1 MILKQAPEPTIGRL
15 AIYLRALRTVFDSGI
30 STVSSADVEN
40 ITGINS
46 GQVRKDLSYF
56 GEFGRPGRGYSVEPL
71 LNKLA
76 AILGLNEKQKVMIAG
91 AGNLGTALVGYT
103 GFSNSDFE
111 LAAIYD
117 NNFNKIGRSLWHLE
131 ILDIEKMPE
140 LNREMD
146 VKIGIITTPGVA
158 AQYVADK
165 MVESG
170 IQVIMNFAPARIN
183 VPENVT
189 VRNVDLTQEL
199 QILCYYMPK
208 KVIEELEKDLPR

>member
-1 MILKQAPEPTIGRL
+1 MIFKQAPEPTIGRL
-15 AIYLRALRTVFDSGI
+15 AIYLRALRTILDSGV
-30 STVSSADVEN
+30 STVSSADIEK

-71 LNKLA
+71 VNKLA
-76 AILGLNEKQKVMIAG
+76 GILGLHEKQKVMIVG

-131 ILDIEKMPE
+131 ILDIENMPSI
-140 LNREMD
+140 NREMN
-146 VKIGIITTPGVA
+146 VNVGIITTPGTA
-158 AQYVADK
+158 AQYAADK
-165 MVESG
+165 MFESG
-170 IQVIMNFAPARIN
+170 VKVIMNFAPARIN

-208 KVIEELEKDLPR
+208 EEIVEIK

>member
-1 MILKQAPEPTIGRL
+1 MIFKQAPEPTIGRL
-15 AIYLRALRTVFDSGI
+15 AIYLRALRTVFDTGV
-30 STVSSADVEN
+30 STVSSADIEKF
-40 ITGINS
+40 TGINS

-76 AILGLNEKQKVMIAG
+76 GILGLNEKQKVMIAG

-103 GFSNSDFE
+103 GFTNSDFE
-111 LAAIYD
+111 LTAIYD
-117 NNFNKIGRSLWHLE
+117 NNFSKIGRSLWHLE
-131 ILDIEKMPE
+131 ILDIESMPE
-140 LNREMD
+140 INKAMD
-146 VKIGIITTPGVA
+146 VKVGIITTPGVA

-208 KVIEELEKDLPR
+208 IKPVDAN

>member
-1 MILKQAPEPTIGRL
+1 MIFKQAPEPTIGRL
-15 AIYLRALRTVFDSGI
+15 AIYLRALRTVFEKNI
-30 STVSSADVEN
+30 NTVSSADIEN

-71 LNKLA
+71 VNKLA
-76 AILGLNEKQKVMIAG
+76 AILGLNEKQKVMIVG

-103 GFSNSDFE
+103 GFTNSDFE

-117 NNFNKIGRSLWHLE
+117 NNFSKIGRNLWHLE
-131 ILDIEKMPE
+131 ILDIERMTEINK
-140 LNREMD
+140 EMGIK
-146 VKIGIITTPGVA
+146 VGIITTPGVS

-170 IQVIMNFAPARIN
+170 VKVIMNFAPARIN
-183 VPENVT
+183 VPDSVS

-199 QILCYYMPK
+199 QILCYYLPK
-208 KVIEELEKDLPR
+208 KINENIE